1 MGGERLREY
10 WTVEMSAVLEAYR
23 QFETL
28 IPAKSGGGSAH
39 PGEDG
44 RYVESI
50 LKETLKKFLPSNI
63 EVLNGFI
70 LRAGIHSGFSS
81 KLRKKDEDIHSS
93 QLDLIIYDSANYPV
107 YQRFGDTAVVLPEGV
122 LGIISVKKTLRK
134 KDLTH
139 EIAMLKKA
147 GELCAFQ
154 GRKGPFLALVG
165 MDDNI
170 GKSNTCFSNVT
181 NSIEKVFSDESIYY
195 DEMPGFVGNLQRW
208 TIHRVRKENSCCAEY
223 QMYEHERKE
232 EYIGLQ
238 FLLKGI
244 LDTYYSEGRG
254 NGKQPGFVSF
264 PSGKGFTE
272 RKDGMEYHAE
282 RRFM

>member
-81 KLRKKDEDIHSS
+81 KLRKKMKI
-93 QLDLIIYDSANYPV
+93 
-107 YQRFGDTAVVLPEGV
+107 
-122 LGIISVKKTLRK
+122 
-134 KDLTH
+134 
-139 EIAMLKKA
+139 
-147 GELCAFQ
+147 
-154 GRKGPFLALVG
+154 
-165 MDDNI
+165 
-170 GKSNTCFSNVT
+170 
-181 NSIEKVFSDESIYY
+181 
-195 DEMPGFVGNLQRW
+195 
-208 TIHRVRKENSCCAEY
+208 
-223 QMYEHERKE
+223 
-232 EYIGLQ
+232 
-238 FLLKGI
+238 
-244 LDTYYSEGRG
+244 
-254 NGKQPGFVSF
+254 
-264 PSGKGFTE
+264 FT
-272 RKDGMEYHAE
+272 RLSWI
-282 RRFM
+282 